1 MKLHNN
7 KHMRSLFSIL
17 LLSVSVCLSSCG
29 YERIGT
35 SLPGSETGEFYSNNP
50 QISQYET
57 SSRNTLQK
65 EFDDFCLA
73 VFREEMEDADTLDL
87 HYTLLHPETYQ
98 IKPPEVSL
106 GSFHLKDMIYDNKKR
121 RELQARLNK
130 FDSAQLTD
138 QQRIV
143 FDALNETLSVSLMAE
158 GLELYEQ
165 PLAPTIGIQAQLPI
179 LLAEYAFRSPSDIE
193 DYLTLLSQMDSY
205 YKEILDFEKQKAD
218 AGLAPSDTSIDAIL
232 ASCESYL
239 INPEQNFLTE
249 TFESRLDILEE
260 QTNTKLTDEER
271 QTLISRHITIIR
283 EHFIPAYQALIDGM
297 STLKGKGLNDGGL
310 AGFADGRK
318 YYEYLVKCGPGL
330 SYSIPELKEA
340 LNARMEQDYNEI
352 RELFAKHPSLA
363 DEIAGASFS
372 LTEPTQILED
382 LKTKTT
388 DQFPELPDCGYEVRY
403 VPSHLEDSLSP
414 AFYLTAPLDDT
425 NQNVIYI
432 NHGASDSTDSLYT
445 TLAHEGFP
453 GHLYQTVYQRTH
465 TSTPLLAI
473 LSCSGANEGWATYVE
488 NHVCTIDNG
497 LSEAVGRYRALIRSF
512 SLCVHGMLDIGINY
526 DGWSKEEAAN
536 FISSCFQAD
545 EETIDAL
552 WQVMIDNPTNYL
564 DYCGGYVEI
573 MEMRAEA
580 ENHLGEAFSPMEFH
594 KFLLDIGPV
603 PFSVIRSQFEI
614 WLNAQPT

>member
-239 INPEQNFLTE
+239 VKPEQNFLTD

-283 EHFIPAYQALIDGM
+283 EH
-297 STLKGKGLNDGGL
+297 
-310 AGFADGRK
+310 
-318 YYEYLVKCGPGL
+318 L
-330 SYSIPELKEA
+330 S
-340 LNARMEQDYNEI
+340 RHI
-352 RELFAKHPSLA
+352 RH
-363 DEIAGASFS
+363 
-372 LTEPTQILED
+372 
-382 LKTKTT
+382 
-388 DQFPELPDCGYEVRY
+388 
-403 VPSHLEDSLSP
+403 
-414 AFYLTAPLDDT
+414 
-425 NQNVIYI
+425 
-432 NHGASDSTDSLYT
+432 
-445 TLAHEGFP
+445 
-453 GHLYQTVYQRTH
+453 
-465 TSTPLLAI
+465 
-473 LSCSGANEGWATYVE
+473 
-488 NHVCTIDNG
+488 
-497 LSEAVGRYRALIRSF
+497 
-512 SLCVHGMLDIGINY
+512 
-526 DGWSKEEAAN
+526 
-536 FISSCFQAD
+536 
-545 EETIDAL
+545 
-552 WQVMIDNPTNYL
+552 
-564 DYCGGYVEI
+564 
-573 MEMRAEA
+573 
-580 ENHLGEAFSPMEFH
+580 
-594 KFLLDIGPV
+594 
-603 PFSVIRSQFEI
+603 
-614 WLNAQPT
+614 